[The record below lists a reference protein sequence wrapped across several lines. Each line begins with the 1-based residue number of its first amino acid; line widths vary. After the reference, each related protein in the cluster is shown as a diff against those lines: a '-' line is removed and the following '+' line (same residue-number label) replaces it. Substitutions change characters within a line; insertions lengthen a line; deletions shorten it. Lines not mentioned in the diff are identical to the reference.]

1 MLPLTAI
8 AGLDPFPGSDRV
20 PVILTEDG
28 LAAKQDAAVMV
39 DAVAWA
45 ARITRGL
52 TAALFQYRA
61 RYAAHFVNYPTLGY
75 LAVHFKAVHFKE
87 SLIPRIASP
96 FVRVGTSGTKSRNL

>member
-1 MLPLTAI
+1 MLRLTAI

-45 ARITRGL
+45 ARITRGS

-61 RYAAHFVNYPTLGY
+61 RYAAHFVNYPTLRR
-75 LAVHFKAVHFKE
+75 LDTWLFILKK
-87 SLIPRIASP
+87 SLIPRI
-96 FVRVGTSGTKSRNL
+96 TSRSYA